1 MELQSEII
9 NSDNKNK
16 KTNKIILNTLR
27 KNTIIFG
34 IGSSE

>member
-16 KTNKIILNTLR
+16 KTNKIILNALR